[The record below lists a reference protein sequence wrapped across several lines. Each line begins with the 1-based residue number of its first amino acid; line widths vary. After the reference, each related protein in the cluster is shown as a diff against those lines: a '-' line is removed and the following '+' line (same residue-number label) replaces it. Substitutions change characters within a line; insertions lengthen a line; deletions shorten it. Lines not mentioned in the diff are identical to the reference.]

1 MTKGKKALKRKVAR
15 AKFYFFCRNLSI
27 FILFIFAFGVGVA
40 ANVWL
45 SVKNTLP
52 EESKLSDIN
61 PPSPTRVFASD
72 GSLLGRVY
80 RENREIIKLSDMG
93 LVVNATLAVED
104 IRFYSHGG
112 FDTIGILRA
121 LAKNV
126 STMSAKEGASTITQQ
141 LARNLY
147 LSNEKALTRKLQE
160 IAIALELEK
169 RYSKEEILE
178 TYLNQIYYGSNP
190 NRLRSYGVKT
200 ASETYF
206 GVEPAKLTLSQAA
219 LIAGIPK
226 NPGGYDPYKWPER
239 AKLRRDTVL
248 VTMYKNGVISSA
260 DYTAAVN
267 EPLGVMNP
275 PMKSDSTLQS
285 PTPYY
290 MDYVLLKELPDLFN
304 GDKEYADTMI
314 YDVGVD
320 IYTTLDPRLQK
331 TADDVVQK
339 RIAANRGRRITDGA
353 LVTIDAKTGA
363 IKAMVGGIDYKSNQ
377 YNIVTQGKRQPGS
390 SFKPIIYTTA
400 LLRGY
405 TDRTIVEDNPL
416 KIGNW
421 SPKNSGSYSGFITLS
436 SAIQNSKNVVA
447 VRVAQDIGMEDVIL
461 VAKAMGIEST
471 INPYLS
477 SALGASE
484 VTPLELCGAY
494 TVLANKGVKNEVYS
508 IAAIAKGDRII
519 YEQKKTPERII
530 PVSIAEM
537 MTKMLTN
544 AVNRG
549 TGTGARSAFSVAG
562 KTGTTNSHRDAWFVG
577 YTKDL
582 VTAVWVGNRDNSRM
596 AGTFGG
602 TVPAPIWR
610 QYMAVAQPIIAA
622 EHKRDE
628 DQLNRLNNVKDGTKL
643 NRTPSHYIA
652 SKGERRLGSNKENS
666 TYKNEEKKP
675 KPTTTGNGG
684 GKRSTEA
691 TPSIITGLIEG
702 LKKKNE

>member
-1 MTKGKKALKRKVAR
+1 MTTGKKSLNRKMAR
-15 AKFYFFCRNLSI
+15 AKFYFFCRNISI
-27 FILFIFAFGVGVA
+27 FILLVFAFGIGVSA
-40 ANVWL
+40 SVWL

-52 EESKLSDIN
+52 EESRLSDIN
-61 PPSPTRVFASD
+61 PPSPTRVFAAD
-72 GSLLGRVY
+72 GSFLGRVY
-80 RENREIIKLSDMG
+80 KENREVIKLSDMG
-93 LVVNATLAVED
+93 RVADATLAVED

-121 LAKNV
+121 MTKNI

-147 LSNEKALTRKLQE
+147 LTNEKVLTRKLQE

-190 NRLRSYGVKT
+190 NRIRSYGVKT
-200 ASETYF
+200 AAQTYF
-206 GVEPAKLTLSQAA
+206 GVSPDKLTLSQAA

-226 NPGGYDPYKWPER
+226 NPYGYDPYKHPEQSKR
-239 AKLRRDTVL
+239 RRDTVL
-248 VTMYKNGVISSA
+248 VTMYKNGFISQGEC
-260 DYTAAVN
+260 TAAVN

-275 PMKSDSTLQS
+275 PLKSDSTLNS
-285 PTPYY
+285 PAPYY
-290 MDYVLLKELPDLFN
+290 MDYVLLKEVSDLF
-304 GDKEYADTMI
+304 GKEQADTLI
-314 YDVGVD
+314 YEIGVD

-331 TADDVVQK
+331 TADDVVRK
-339 RIAANRGRRITDGA
+339 RIAANRGRRITEGA

-377 YNIVTQGKRQPGS
+377 YNVVTQGKRQPGS

-405 TDRTIVEDNPL
+405 TDRTIVEDTPL

-447 VRVAQDIGMEDVIL
+447 VRVAQDIGMEDVVI

-494 TVLANKGVKNEVYS
+494 TVLANNGVRNEVYS

-519 YEQKKTPERII
+519 YEQKKTPERVI
-530 PVSIAEM
+530 PISVAEM

-549 TGTGARSAFSVAG
+549 TGTGARSSFSVAG

-582 VTAVWVGNRDNSRM
+582 VTAVWVGNRDNTRM

-610 QYMAVAQPIIAA
+610 EYMAVAQPIVAA

-628 DQLNRLNNVKDGTKL
+628 DQLKRLNDVKDGTKL
-643 NRTPSHYIA
+643 NRTPSRYISGKGA
-652 SKGERRLGSNKENS
+652 RRQGSKKDNS
-666 TYKNEEKKP
+666 TYENEGATKKP
-675 KPTTTGNGG
+675 SAGGGGG
-684 GKRSTEA
+684 GKAPEV
-691 TPSIITGLIEG
+691 TPNVITGLVEG
-702 LKKKNE
+702 IRKKNE